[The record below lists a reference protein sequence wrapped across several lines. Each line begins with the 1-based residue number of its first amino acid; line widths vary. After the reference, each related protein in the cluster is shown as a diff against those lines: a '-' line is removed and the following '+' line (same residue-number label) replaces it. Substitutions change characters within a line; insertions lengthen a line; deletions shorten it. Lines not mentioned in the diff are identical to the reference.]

1 MTTEPRWLS
10 RRIVDALH
18 EQELIRHGGL
28 PGVRDDGALESA
40 LARPQQKWA
49 YGTPDLFDLAA
60 AYGFGLARN
69 HGYSDGN
76 KRIAFVALNV
86 FLMLNGN
93 VLVVPEPEAVI
104 TMLAL
109 AAGDLDEDALA
120 AWCRTHARPR

>member
-1 MTTEPRWLS
+1 MTEPRWLS

-18 EQELIRHGGL
+18 EQEMVRHGGL

-49 YGTPDLFDLAA
+49 YGSPDLFDLAA
-60 AYGFGLARN
+60 AYAFGLSRN

-76 KRIAFVALNV
+76 KRIAFVAMAV
-86 FLMLNGN
+86 FLMLNGYQ
-93 VLVVPEPEAVI
+93 LDVPEADAVI

-109 AAGDLDEDALA
+109 AAGDRTEDEIA
-120 AWCRTHARPR
+120 AWCRAHARPR